1 METKEL
7 LRRVKI
13 FEGLT
18 EEEIDKF
25 ASIAIEESFP
35 PKSIIIEEGTEGRAL
50 YIVRRGTV
58 AVSKVDGEL
67 EIELVKL
74 VAGAHF
80 GEMSL
85 IEDAKTSARVTSYN
99 DVDCLVLGREPFLNL
114 MENEVGI
121 AAKVYKNFTLTLSE
135 RLRTTSRELLTW
147 KPEMEKKN

>member
-18 EEEIDKF
+18 EEELDKF

-35 PKSIIIEEGTEGRAL
+35 PKSIIIEEATEGRAL

-58 AVSKVDGEL
+58 SVSKVDGDL

-85 IEDAKTSARVTSYN
+85 VEDAKTSARVTAYN

-114 MENEVGI
+114 MDNEVAI
-121 AAKVYKNFTLTLSE
+121 AAKVYKNFTLSLSE

>member
-13 FEGLT
+13 FEGLS

-25 ASIAIEESFP
+25 ASIATEESFP

-58 AVSKVDGEL
+58 SVSKVDGEV

-85 IEDAKTSARVTSYN
+85 IEDQKTSARVTAYN
-99 DVDCLVLGREPFLNL
+99 DVDCLVLGKEMFLNL
-114 MENEVGI
+114 MEREVGI
-121 AAKVYKNFTLTLSE
+121 AAKVYKNFTLTLSD

-147 KPEMEKKN
+147 KPEMDKKE